1 MITTTIRFG
10 ISIVTIAAL
19 AGAAPPPQPK
29 AGDPLKELTSNQRL
43 LFDEGLEYYKTPITQ
58 AAGLGPAFNQ
68 PSCAACHE
76 SPIGGWGATSVRHFA
91 RVTNGQFDF
100 LANLGGPVLQRQAV
114 STACAENLPSVAN
127 HVRDRVTPSTLAFGM
142 VEAIPDAAIIAL
154 EDTNDANGDGI
165 SGRAHRVQPIETP
178 TGPLRVGRFGWKA
191 QIATVL
197 SFSGD
202 AARTE
207 MGFTNRVVPTE
218 TAPNGDNDLLGQCD
232 PILGIEDQPDSHG
245 LTFVDAVTAFQ
256 RYLAPPPQAPRGGM
270 AGEVMFSSIGCAKCH
285 TPSFVTSSSVTVE
298 QALRGKTINVFSD
311 FLLHDM
317 GSLADG
323 IPDGQAL
330 PTEMKTPPLWNLR
343 TRPVMLHDGSAAQA
357 NFSDRVT
364 TAIVSHAGEGF
375 ASRNAYLSLSSADRN
390 SVIAFLDSLGRD
402 DYDFDGDGQLSGADF
417 GALVMHANDTDVSPD
432 EAWAVGDLN
441 QNRRLDADEIA
452 QLATILG
459 LPTDCN
465 QNSVADWQELLAGT
479 ATDSDENGRPDEC
492 DVPSCTLK
500 AIQVTGQGG
509 TISDSP
515 APALVRTITIPQQ
528 GIIQSIRLTL
538 RVQHSWVNDLII
550 TLKRGND
557 APLQIHGG
565 CGIFHDIDGT
575 YVFTDST
582 WNGANNLASLCSGPL
597 IDRGGSNSETRFL
610 ITPGTYRPT
619 PLQGFAAIRNK
630 QMAAAWTLSIIDIRS
645 NDAGVLNDWSMEI
658 RYQDPS
664 PADCDG
670 DGTADCQQLDNNPT
684 LDCDSDG
691 VPDSCQL
698 TGHDCDGSGTLDR
711 CQVAAGTAADCDG
724 NGRLDSCESDLDA
737 DGVPDACDGCP
748 NNAGLI
754 VPGPC
759 GCGSTNGDDDFDGT
773 PNCSDGCPND
783 SSKTSPGVCGCNVAD
798 TDSDGDGAAN
808 CNDGCPSDASKVNP
822 GACGCGTPDTDSDG
836 DGSPDCIDGCP
847 SNPAKTS
854 PGACGCATSDIDS
867 DSDGVPNCIDGCPSD
882 SAKTAPGVCGCGSPD
897 IDSDGDTIPDCID
910 NSNEV
915 ARLVETLDPTA
926 PSIAGQFGKASASDG
941 VSVLVGAPLEK
952 IGSTTNAGSAYVFAF
967 DNNGLWTA
975 PQRLLAPVAESGSE
989 FGGAVAI
996 SGDIAVIGARIS
1008 AVGSFAA
1015 AGKVYVYRR
1024 VAGVWTI
1031 EATLTASVVAPE
1043 AKFGSA
1049 LAIASGRIVV
1059 GTPEDQVTGGGSVA
1073 VYERIANT
1081 WTKVATLVA
1090 TDLSQNDFFGS
1101 AVAASENVI
1110 AVGAQRADV
1119 GGVFDRGAA
1128 YVFKRASN
1136 GTWSQQAKLEPPSTT
1151 TGDVRYPSSLSIQAN
1166 RIIAG
1171 ANKFGTPGAL
1181 NRGKAFIFSS
1191 NGDTWTAE
1199 ATLIAPDGAAGDGLG
1214 FSVALDATA
1223 TRAVVSLP
1231 EDTVLGTANAG
1242 SCRVFKR
1249 TGTQWAQE
1257 ATITGVDSLPGFGF
1271 SVVMCGDIAAISS
1284 PASSAV
1290 GLVDSGRV
1298 YLFDTAPLDC
1308 DGDGV
1313 ADADIDGDGIA
1324 DCSDRDDDND
1334 GTPDSLDL
1342 CRGDLNK
1349 VAPGQCGCGIPDTD
1363 SDLDGIADCNDGC
1376 PNDSLKTAP
1385 GQCGCGTPDTDSDGD
1400 GTADCVD
1407 SSGLQV
1413 ASMTAQN
1420 PAAFLQFGWNVAVD
1434 GDTAIGGAPQA
1445 NVGGAAN
1452 TGTATIFRR
1461 GGDGTW
1467 MTVTTLT
1474 APDGAAGDRFGTR
1487 VAIEG
1492 DKAVISA
1499 PQVQGGKGAA
1509 YVFQR
1514 SQSGAWNFVARLQPS
1529 DISAGDEFGSSV
1541 AVSANLIAVGA
1552 PESES
1557 GPNAGAGIVY
1567 IFASGQG
1574 TLWTQEARLTASGG
1588 AIGDRFGS
1596 ACSLAA
1602 GLLCVGA
1609 PLDDATGAVNA
1620 GSVYVFRRT
1629 APNVWAQR
1637 AKLTASVLS
1646 ADAQFGRDVA
1656 TDGATLAVCAPST
1669 GNGAAYV
1676 STVSGPSDV
1685 VSAPIQLFAT
1695 GIVASDGFGS
1705 SIGVS
1710 GNRIAIGAARDD
1722 VADQADAGSV
1732 RIFTRGMTSEWSYS
1746 GIIVSPN
1753 GATGD
1758 LFGGHLAIDGDVV
1771 AVGAVGAS
1779 VGALQATGTVSIF
1792 DLSPLDCN
1800 DDGVP
1805 DVDSDSDGAADC
1817 NDLDDD
1823 NDGTPDTLDGC
1834 QFDPLKTTPGTCG
1847 CGVVDSAADTD
1858 ADGVINCIDNC
1869 PAVAN
1874 ANQADCDADG
1884 LGNACESQVDCNSN
1898 GVIDSC
1904 DVISGGTSPDYNAN
1918 FIPDECESA
1927 SLMVPQEFSTMQA
1940 AIDAAPNN
1948 GIIIVG
1954 PGTYI
1959 GAINARGK
1967 AVKIH
1972 ALFGPAVT
1980 VIDGASVNVSLVT
1993 FNSNE
1998 GPATVFSGFTVRRG
2012 VRGTPVVPGSPFL
2025 VGGGIF
2031 VSGSSPTITNCVI
2044 EQCRGQFGAGIYLFN
2059 SSAVLRECAIIS
2071 NTAVEYGGGVQGF
2084 RCVLTLENC
2093 QVINNVSGIAGGGMH
2108 LAGGQNRLIDCAI
2121 LDNATLGSG
2130 GGVSWDSDS
2139 YGGPISS
2146 LIVVDSFV
2154 DNNFAV
2160 NAGGGAYIW
2169 SFNQT
2174 PRTAVFSS
2182 SRICGNVPDEYAGP
2196 IALES
2201 ESVVCADCN
2210 LNGIPDSGDI
2220 AANPSLDCNGNGRID
2235 SCDVL
2240 SGAVADR
2247 NGNGIPDE
2255 CEESIRFVPSEYP
2268 TIGAATAAAVSGDV
2282 VWISPG
2288 TYSETIN
2295 VHGKGITVRG
2305 GGPGV
2310 IIDGASLSDSL
2321 LVAKSGE
2328 GLDTVIDGLT
2338 FRNGRVGSTL
2348 IGNPSLRVG
2357 GGAYIE
2363 SASPTIRNCT
2373 FEQCRAQFGGGGYFY
2388 AFNGLVDSCT
2398 FRFNTALE
2406 DGGGLQL
2413 FDGASDGRAVITNCL
2428 FVSNVSGNHG
2438 GALHLVSVGGHT
2450 LQDCIIRQN
2459 QAQLGFGGGISWF
2472 RYGQIPS
2479 VPDPLVVDGCVIE
2492 ENIAGASGGG
2502 IFVHNLPVA
2511 ATIRDSVV
2519 CQNLPSNVTGSIFND
2534 GGNNFCN
2541 CLGDIN
2547 HDGFVNGSD
2556 LAGLLSGWGTSG
2568 SSDIDGDGTTGGSDL
2583 ATLLS
2588 GWGTC
2593 PQ

>member
-1 MITTTIRFG
+1 MITTALRIG
-10 ISIVTIAAL
+10 LSVTTLIIL
-19 AGAAPPPQPK
+19 AGAAPPPQSK

-100 LANLGGPVLQRQAV
+100 LEHLGGPVLQRQAV

-154 EDTNDANGDGI
+154 EDPNDTNGDGI

-207 MGFTNRVVPTE
+207 MGLTNRVVPDE
-218 TAPNGDNDLLGQCD
+218 TAPNGDNALLGQCD
-232 PILGIEDQPDSHG
+232 PILGIEDQPDARG

-256 RYLAPPPQAPRGGM
+256 RYLAPPPQSPRGGM
-270 AGEVMFSSIGCAKCH
+270 SGEVIFTSIGCAKCH

-357 NFSDRVT
+357 SFADRVT

-375 ASRNAYLSLSSADRN
+375 ASRNAFLNLSSTDRN

-402 DYDFDGDGQLSGADF
+402 DYDIDGDGQLTESDF
-417 GALVMHANDTDVSPD
+417 VALVEHVNDPDVSPN

-441 QNRRLDADEIA
+441 QNRRLDADEIG

-465 QNSVADWQELLAGT
+465 QNLLVDWQELLAGT
-479 ATDSDENGRPDEC
+479 ATDSDANGRPDEC

-500 AIQVTGQGG
+500 ALRVTGQGG
-509 TISDSP
+509 TIADSP
-515 APALVRTITIPQQ
+515 APALVRTLTIPQQ
-528 GIIQSIRLTL
+528 GVIQSIRLTL

-582 WNGANNLASLCSGPL
+582 WNGVTNLAPLCSGTL
-597 IDRGGSNSETRFL
+597 IDRGGSNSETQFL

-619 PLQGFAAIRNK
+619 PTNGFNAIRNK

-645 NDAGVLNDWSMEI
+645 NDAGVLSDWSMEI
-658 RYQDPS
+658 RYTDPS

-691 VPDSCQL
+691 IPDSCQIS
-698 TGHDCDGSGTLDR
+698 GNDCDSNGTLDR

-724 NGRLDSCESDLDA
+724 NGRLDSCDSDLDA

-808 CNDGCPSDASKVNP
+808 CNDGCPSDVSKVNP

-854 PGACGCATSDIDS
+854 PGACGCATPDIDS

-882 SAKTAPGVCGCGSPD
+882 SAKTAPGACGCGSPD

-926 PSIAGQFGKASASDG
+926 PSIDGQFGKASASDG
-941 VSVLVGAPLEK
+941 VSVLVGAPLEN
-952 IGSTTNAGSAYVFAF
+952 IGSATNAGTAYVFAR
-967 DNNGLWTA
+967 DTNGLWTA
-975 PQRLLAPVAESGSE
+975 PQRLVAPVAESGSE

-1008 AVGSFAA
+1008 AVGSSAA

-1031 EATLTASVVAPE
+1031 EATLTASVVGPG

-1049 LAIASGRIVV
+1049 VAMAAGRIVV
-1059 GTPEDQVTGGGSVA
+1059 GAPEDQVTGGGSVA
-1073 VYERIANT
+1073 VYERVAST

-1101 AVAASENVI
+1101 AVAASEDVI

-1119 GGVFDRGAA
+1119 GGVSDRGAA
-1128 YVFKRASN
+1128 YAFKRASN

-1151 TGDVRYPSSLSIQAN
+1151 AGDVRYPNSLSVQAN

-1181 NRGKAFIFSS
+1181 TRGKAFIFST
-1191 NGDTWTAE
+1191 NGSTWTAE

-1214 FSVALDATA
+1214 FSVALDTTA

-1231 EDTVLGTANAG
+1231 EDTVLGIADAG

-1290 GLVDSGRV
+1290 GLADSGRV

-1342 CRGDLNK
+1342 CRGDRNK

-1363 SDLDGIADCNDGC
+1363 SDLDGTADCNDGC

-1385 GQCGCGTPDTDSDGD
+1385 GQCGCGTPETDSDGD

-1413 ASMTAQN
+1413 AVMTAQN
-1420 PAAFLQFGWNVAVD
+1420 PEAFLQFGWNVAVD
-1434 GDTAIGGAPQA
+1434 GDTAISGAPQA
-1445 NVGGAAN
+1445 NIGGAAS
-1452 TGTATIFRR
+1452 R
-1461 GGDGTW
+1461 GLAVVMHRSAGGTW
-1467 MTVTTLT
+1467 TREATLT
-1474 APDGAAGDRFGTR
+1474 APDGVAFDRFGAR
-1487 VAIEG
+1487 VAVSG
-1492 DKAVISA
+1492 AVAVVAA
-1499 PQVQGGKGAA
+1499 PQAQGGKGAA
-1509 YVFQR
+1509 YVFR
-1514 SQSGAWNFVARLQPS
+1514 RNSDATWAFVQRLQPS
-1529 DISAGDEFGSSV
+1529 NASVGDNFGSSV
-1541 AVSANLIAVGA
+1541 CISGGVIAVGA
-1552 PESES
+1552 PKDAT
-1557 GPNAGAGIVY
+1557 GPNAGPGSVFVYGLASAGSYVQQAVLA
-1567 IFASGQG
+1567 ASD
-1574 TLWTQEARLTASGG
+1574 G
-1588 AIGDRFGS
+1588 AIGDGFGH
-1596 ACSLAA
+1596 AA
-1602 GLLCVGA
+1602 AVVNGFLVVGA
-1609 PLDDATGAVNA
+1609 PFTDLPGTSNCGNA
-1620 GSVYVFRRT
+1620 YVFRQLSPGT
-1629 APNVWAQR
+1629 WTQR
-1637 AKLTASVLS
+1637 AKLS
-1646 ADAQFGRDVA
+1646 AATPARDANFGRDVA
-1656 TDGATLAVCAPST
+1656 TDSQAIVVNAPGEDGGS
-1669 GNGAAYV
+1669 AYAFQA
-1676 STVSGPSDV
+1676 SGSNDA
-1685 VSAPIQLFAT
+1685 VSAPFRLVSNGVQT
-1695 GIVASDGFGS
+1695 DDGFGCS
-1705 SIGVS
+1705 VGVFNS
-1710 GNRIAIGAARDD
+1710 RIAVGCVLDD
-1722 VADQADAGSV
+1722 VADRADAGSV
-1732 RIFTRGMTSEWSYS
+1732 RIFRRGTQGSWIDD
-1746 GIIVSPN
+1746 GIVIAN
-1753 GATGD
+1753 DGAAGD
-1758 LFGGHLAIDGDVV
+1758 LFGWHLALSGDVV
-1771 AVGAVGAS
+1771 VVGAVGHDAGTSFDAGS
-1779 VGALQATGTVSIF
+1779 VHIY
-1792 DLSPLDCN
+1792 DLSPADCD
-1800 DDGVP
+1800 DDGVA
-1805 DVDSDSDGAADC
+1805 DVDLDADGVADC
-1817 NDLDDD
+1817 NDPDDD
-1823 NDGTPDTLDGC
+1823 GDGTPDLADGC
-1834 QFDPLKTTPGTCG
+1834 PRDRLKTSPGTCG
-1847 CGVVDSAADTD
+1847 CGVVDTTADAD
-1858 ADGVINCIDNC
+1858 ADGVIDCLDNC
-1869 PAVAN
+1869 LAVAN

-1904 DVISGGTSPDYNAN
+1904 DVISSGTSPDYNAN
-1918 FIPDECESA
+1918 LIPDECESA

-1940 AIDAAPNN
+1940 AIDAAPSN
-1948 GIIIVG
+1948 GIVIVG

-1959 GAINARGK
+1959 GAINTRGK

-1972 ALFGPAVT
+1972 ALSGPATT

-2044 EQCRGQFGAGIYLFN
+2044 EQCRGQFGAGIYLID

-2084 RCVLTLENC
+2084 RGALTLENC
-2093 QVINNVSGIAGGGMH
+2093 QVINNVSGIAGGGIHM
-2108 LAGGQNRLIDCAI
+2108 AGGQTRLIDCAI

-2146 LIVVDSFV
+2146 LIVIDSFI

-2160 NAGGGAYIW
+2160 TAGGGGYIW
-2169 SFNQT
+2169 SFNKT
-2174 PRTAVFSS
+2174 PRTAVVSS

-2196 IALES
+2196 VTLES

-2220 AANPSLDCNGNGRID
+2220 AANPSLDCNNDGRID
-2235 SCDVL
+2235 SCDVV

-2255 CEESIRFVPSEYP
+2255 CEESMRFVPSEYP
-2268 TIGAATAAAVSGDV
+2268 TIGAATDAAVSGDV
-2282 VWISPG
+2282 VWIAPG

-2328 GLDTVIDGLT
+2328 GVDTVIDGLT

-2348 IGNPSLRVG
+2348 ISSPSLRVG

-2373 FEQCRAQFGGGGYFY
+2373 FEQCRAQYGGGGYFY

-2406 DGGGLQL
+2406 DGGALQL

-2428 FVSNVSGNHG
+2428 FESNVSGNDG
-2438 GALHLVSVGGHT
+2438 GALHLVSVGGHA

-2459 QAQLGFGGGISWF
+2459 QAQLRFGGGISWY
-2472 RYGQIPS
+2472 RYGPIPS
-2479 VPDPLVVDGCVIE
+2479 VSDPLVVDGCEIE
-2492 ENIAGASGGG
+2492 ENVAGASGGG
-2502 IFVHNLPVA
+2502 IYVHNVGVS
-2511 ATIRDSVV
+2511 ATIRDSIV
-2519 CQNLPSNVTGSIFND
+2519 CQNLPNNQTGSTFDD
-2534 GGNNFCN
+2534 GGNNLCN
-2541 CLGDIN
+2541 CLGDLN
-2547 HDGFVNGSD
+2547 HDGFVNGAD
-2556 LAGLLSGWGTSG
+2556 LGIVLGEWGVSTIADLNNDGLVTGADIGRLLGAWGV
-2568 SSDIDGDGTTGGSDL
+2568 
-2583 ATLLS
+2583 
-2588 GWGTC
+2588 C
-2593 PQ
+2593 P